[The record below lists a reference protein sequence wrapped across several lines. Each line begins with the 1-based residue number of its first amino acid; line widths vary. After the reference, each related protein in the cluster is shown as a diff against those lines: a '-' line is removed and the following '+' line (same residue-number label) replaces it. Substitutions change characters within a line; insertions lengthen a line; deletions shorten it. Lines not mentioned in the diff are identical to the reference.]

1 MSYPG
6 PERRRRHVYV
16 TRNTEYHLFDET
28 CVGVRDRSSKQWVQR
43 HKALRRRLEGGVR
56 IYSNGAV
63 CPSLDEPAVGDAIY
77 FVIDDNGED
86 LVTSKL
92 VSIGRPS
99 RDDLMRYPV
108 AS

>member
-1 MSYPG
+1 MSFPG
-6 PERRRRHVYV
+6 AERRRRHVYV
-16 TRNTEYHLFDET
+16 TRNTEYHLFDDT
-28 CVGVRDRSSKQWVQR
+28 CVGVRDRRSKQWARR

-63 CPSLDEPAVGDAIY
+63 CPSLAPPTVGDAIY
-77 FVIDDNGED
+77 FVIDDSGED

-99 RDDLMRYPV
+99 RDDLTRYPV